1 ASFGARLRG
10 LRARAGLSQEALAE
24 RAGLGPATVRA
35 LERDLRP
42 RPHPHT
48 LVRLAE
54 ALGLAPAEHA
64 ALLALAGGVAAQPT
78 VIGSPATAGPRSAGL
93 GSQHRRRENPLR
105 ECQ

>member
-1 ASFGARLRG
+1 MGADGPGGEDPPLGARPPAAASFGARLRG

-48 LVRLAE
+48 L
-54 ALGLAPAEHA
+54 
-64 ALLALAGGVAAQPT
+64 
-78 VIGSPATAGPRSAGL
+78 
-93 GSQHRRRENPLR
+93 
-105 ECQ
+105 